1 MGMKDLHAKSK
12 LQIITRLKELEAEIE
27 ARDEA
32 DYEIK
37 EILERILET
46 TQDHRYRI
54 TAKLEAVQTEIE
66 KILDLYFYED
76 LEEEEDENE

>member
-12 LQIITRLKELEAEIE
+12 LQIITRLKELEADIE

-37 EILERILET
+37 EILERILEI

>member
-1 MGMKDLHAKSK
+1 MGMKDLHAKGK
-12 LQIITRLKELEAEIE
+12 LEIITRLKELEAEIE

-76 LEEEEDENE
+76 LVEEEDENE

>member
-12 LQIITRLKELEAEIE
+12 LQIITRLKELEADIE

>member
-1 MGMKDLHAKSK
+1 MGMRDLHAKSK
-12 LQIITRLKELEAEIE
+12 QQIIDRLKELEADIE
-27 ARDEA
+27 ARNEA

-37 EILERILET
+37 EILERILEIT
-46 TQDHRYRI
+46 TDHRYRI

-76 LEEEEDENE
+76 LEEEDDENE